1 MVSEKNTGI
10 ENRAFEDV
18 LRGRSSVRG
27 FLPTP
32 LSAEKLRQIFELAQ
46 RSPSNCN
53 TQPWRVCVVSGRVCQ
68 SLRDRL
74 YELASSDQEPNPD
87 FKIQHAYDGV
97 FRQRQVDCATAL
109 YDSMGVQRGDKSQ
122 RKAAMLRN
130 FEFFQAPHAAF
141 ISMPKRFGVFNA
153 LDVGMYLQT
162 LLLCMKSYGV
172 ASCAQGALAL
182 YPDAV
187 REVTGIADDQGI
199 LVGVAFGYE
208 DPDHVTSNT
217 VTSRADLGDI
227 VTFLND

>member
-1 MVSEKNTGI
+1 M
-10 ENRAFEDV
+10 
-18 LRGRSSVRG
+18 
-27 FLPTP
+27 
-32 LSAEKLRQIFELAQ
+32 
-46 RSPSNCN
+46 
-53 TQPWRVCVVSGRVCQ
+53 
-68 SLRDRL
+68 
-74 YELASSDQEPNPD
+74 
-87 FKIQHAYDGV
+87 
-97 FRQRQVDCATAL
+97 
-109 YDSMGVQRGDKSQ
+109 
-122 RKAAMLRN
+122 RN

-199 LVGVAFGYE
+199 LVGVSFGYE